1 VLTLQLGV
9 ALATAVVVIAVT
21 QPFLPSYPGP
31 VLLLLLVV
39 AFAIAI
45 RQSATDLQGH
55 VRAGS
60 QAIVEALTSYAR
72 QPGDDGNPHPSLTS
86 VHSLLV
92 GLGEPVAIQLEA
104 TSPSVGRSLA
114 GLNLRGRTG
123 ATVLAIIRGGKPV
136 VPRAEEKLENGD
148 VLAIAGTRD
157 AIAAATTMLRGAA
170 DDV

>member
-1 VLTLQLGV
+1 LL
-9 ALATAVVVIAVT
+9 
-21 QPFLPSYPGP
+21 F
-31 VLLLLLVV
+31 LLLV
-39 AFAIAI
+39 AFAIAL

-60 QAIVEALTSYAR
+60 QAIVEVLTSYAR
-72 QPGDDGNPHPSLTS
+72 QGGGDGAAHPSLAS

-92 GLGEPVAIQLEA
+92 GLGEPVAIQLDA
-104 TSPSVGRSLA
+104 ASPSVGKSLA

-136 VPRAEEKLENGD
+136 VPRAEEHLESGD

-157 AIAAATTMLRGAA
+157 AIAAATAMLHGTPS
-170 DDV
+170 DGQIS